1 MNCSSS
7 KEHAMMR
14 RIICTGCMI
23 SHLVD
28 GKYLRFPDAEEDS
41 DVVEF
46 DLRLV
51 VRMEDKQV
59 R

>member
-1 MNCSSS
+1 
-7 KEHAMMR
+7 MMR
-14 RIICTGCMI
+14 RITCTGCMI